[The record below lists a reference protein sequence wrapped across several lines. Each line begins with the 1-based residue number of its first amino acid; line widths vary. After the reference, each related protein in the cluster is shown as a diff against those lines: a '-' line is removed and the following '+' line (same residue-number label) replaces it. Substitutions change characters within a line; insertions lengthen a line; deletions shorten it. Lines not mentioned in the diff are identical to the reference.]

1 MGHTRVFSW
10 AHLLVRDLRTRYGI
24 NPIYVYRWGAKAQGM
39 REKTGNGHDVSA
51 ELEHFIEDLK
61 AVVRD
66 GQALLKAGVSTVK
79 ERAVAGAQGTNRIV
93 RERPY
98 QTVGIAFGLGLVV
111 GLILSH
117 SMKGQAESES
127 D

>member
-1 MGHTRVFSW
+1 MDTDEMGHTRVFSW

-79 ERAVAGAQGTNRIV
+79 ERAVAGAQGTALFESARTK
-93 RERPY
+93 P
-98 QTVGIAFGLGLVV
+98 LV
-111 GLILSH
+111 SR
-117 SMKGQAESES
+117 S
-127 D
+127 DWAWSWD